1 MPHQCIATPSSMTDL
16 CAEVIVF
23 QILTRV
29 PAKDVGRS
37 KTVCKEW
44 CALLSTRYF
53 ERVHSSR
60 SLVAANQ
67 KVLMIRN
74 LTCGVHTINFQ
85 TGEYGPETHIT
96 CLFHDDI
103 TYISIL
109 SQLDGL
115 LCAWAQ
121 DTHQLF
127 LWNPTTMAYKNLST
141 SDGLGLYIESMDTLG
156 LYKDTLH
163 DYKIVHVT
171 RNTNAI
177 ESHIYSRKLASWRK
191 IPFQANVEYLQRS
204 FFWLSGTQCGTSVYF
219 TVCESWTSG
228 KHVVIAFDIVS
239 EQVTELRFPSVQ
251 AAPISMSHLE
261 AVRDALYMFVTTGLH
276 DMTLNLWL
284 LRGKNWI
291 NVFLRPPTPL
301 SLWCGITHYMTNG
314 NWFVMTN
321 LGKLCEISTPMEH
334 LECFHNVTWI
344 RNHVGAVF
352 HETVVSPSI

>member
-1 MPHQCIATPSSMTDL
+1 MTDL
-16 CAEVIVF
+16 RAEIIVF

-29 PAKDVGRS
+29 TAKDVGRS
-37 KTVCKEW
+37 KTVCKEC

-53 ERVHSSR
+53 ESVHSSR
-60 SLVAANQ
+60 SFVAANQ
-67 KVLMIRN
+67 RTLMIRN

-96 CLFHDDI
+96 CPFHDDI

-127 LWNPTTMAYKNLST
+127 LWNPTTTAYKNLST
-141 SDGLGLYIESMDTLG
+141 TDGLGLYIESTDTLG

-171 RNTNAI
+171 RNTNAL

-191 IPFQANVEYLQRS
+191 IPFQANVEYVQRS
-204 FFWLSGTQCGTSVYF
+204 FFWSSGTQCGTSVYF

-239 EQVTELRFPSVQ
+239 TSNRATRSIGSSGTHFHVPLGGCSRRALHVCYNRLARYDTQFVASERKKLDQCILASFY
-251 AAPISMSHLE
+251 AALFMVWHY
-261 AVRDALYMFVTTGLH
+261 ALH
-276 DMTLNLWL
+276 DQ
-284 LRGKNWI
+284 R
-291 NVFLRPPTPL
+291 
-301 SLWCGITHYMTNG
+301 
-314 NWFVMTN
+314 
-321 LGKLCEISTPMEH
+321 KLVCDD
-334 LECFHNVTWI
+334 
-344 RNHVGAVF
+344 
-352 HETVVSPSI
+352 